1 MNIPDYIKQYLW
13 DVDCVE
19 GDKHAEFIIARV
31 LEYGD
36 EKSFKWLR
44 NHYSEKQI
52 KNVLKT
58 CRNISAK
65 TANFYCKLYN
75 ISLNKVECLK
85 KPYTRKQD
93 RF

>member
-1 MNIPDYIKQYLW
+1 MNVPDFIDQYLW
-13 DVDCVE
+13 DVEGVE
-19 GDKHAEFIIARV
+19 QEKHSEFIIARV

-36 EKSFKWLR
+36 GQAFDWLR
-44 NHYSEKQI
+44 ESYSAEEIKQ
-52 KNVLKT
+52 VLET

-75 ISLNKVECLK
+75 VPLDQVECLK

>member
-1 MNIPDYIKQYLW
+1 MQTPEFINQYLW
-13 DVDCVE
+13 DVENVDQ
-19 GDKHAEFIIARV
+19 DKHSEFIIARV

-36 EKSFKWLR
+36 GKAFEWLR
-44 NHYSEKQI
+44 ENYSEEEI
-52 KNVLKT
+52 KKVLKT

-75 ISLNKVECLK
+75 IPLDKVECLK